1 MPEHNFP
8 AVIGSQGEI
17 GGPNNENPRQQL
29 IKGIV
34 KRVDSL
40 TQNSQELYPDEVDIH
55 SKKRKVDF
63 DKVYN
68 PKLPEGWNITS
79 AVRVYNTGDKGTTDF
94 AILEGKDA
102 LVSVQ
107 YREGSTAKWTAPDTL
122 LEVDSH
128 HREYSLVVLRR
139 VPISDG
145 ILGIGRKFKYVQTRI
160 AIGSSTPDSLIM
172 EQQIFS
178 DDDKD
183 PDPAWNPRKRY
194 RALKKDF
201 PRHDALGDMSL
212 PVTFG
217 KEESVTDE
225 DLATISSILNEAHL
239 APDLMLQALA
249 HMKESHTVLT
259 RQEYVQRQNESGNTL
274 ALGQPTVEAT

>member
-1 MPEHNFP
+1 MRTLDN
-8 AVIGSQGEI
+8 
-17 GGPNNENPRQQL
+17 
-29 IKGIV
+29 KGII
-34 KRVDSL
+34 KQVDHL
-40 TQNSQELYPDEVDIH
+40 TKNFQELNPEELNPEELNIH
-55 SKKRKVDF
+55 GKNGKVDF
-63 DKVYN
+63 DRVYN
-68 PKLPEGWNITS
+68 PKFPEGWNIAS
-79 AVRVYNTGDKGTTDF
+79 AVRVYNAGDTGTTDF
-94 AILEGKDA
+94 AILEGDDA
-102 LVSVQ
+102 LISVQ
-107 YREGSTAKWTAPDTL
+107 TREGSTAKWTAPDSP
-122 LEVDSH
+122 LEVGNH

-139 VPISDG
+139 VPISNG
-145 ILGIGRKFKYVQTRI
+145 ILGIHRKFKYVQTRI

-172 EQQIFS
+172 EQKTFS

-183 PDPAWNPRKRY
+183 SDPAWNPRKRY